1 MPTNPEEIL
10 RTAKPFG
17 AVPRAERK
25 LLAEVA
31 DVRSFDPGET
41 LFLEGEPS
49 NFFYSIV
56 SGRVKIFKTTRSGKD
71 IILGIFS
78 AGDPVGSVAVF
89 KEVPYPASAQALT
102 QTVCISIARQDLYT
116 LLEDHPSLARGLLLG
131 LTQRLVELINRV
143 DELTG
148 ARVEHR
154 LARLLLRLAKELG
167 RSKDQDA
174 VFIPLALSRQELAD
188 MTGTTI
194 ETCIRIMS
202 RWEKEDTVHTKK
214 DGFVLVDAEI
224 LETLARI

>member
-17 AVPRAERK
+17 AVPSAERK

-49 NFFYSIV
+49 RFFYSIV

-78 AGDPVGSVAVF
+78 SGDPVGSVAVF

-102 QTVCISIARQDLYT
+102 QTVCIGIAREDLYT
-116 LLEDHPSLARGLLLG
+116 LLEGHPSLARGLLLG
-131 LTQRLVELINRV
+131 LTQRLVELVNRV

-167 RSKDQDA
+167 RSEQGG

-202 RWEKEDTVHTKK
+202 RWEKEETVHTKK
-214 DGFVLVDAEI
+214 DGFVLLDAET
-224 LETLARI
+224 LETLARF

>member
-1 MPTNPEEIL
+1 LPS
-10 RTAKPFG
+10 AD
-17 AVPRAERK
+17 RK

-31 DVRSFDPGET
+31 EVRSFDPGET

-49 NFFYSIV
+49 RFFYSIV
-56 SGRVKIFKTTRSGKD
+56 SGRVKVFKSIRSGQD

-78 AGDPVGSVAVF
+78 AADPVGSVAVF

-102 QTVCISIARQDLYT
+102 QTVCIGIARKDLYT
-116 LLEDHPSLARGLLLG
+116 LLEHHPSLARGLLLG

-167 RSKDQDA
+167 RSDQGA

-202 RWEKEDTVHTKK
+202 RWEKEDTVHTQE
-214 DGFVLVDAEI
+214 DGFVLLDAET
-224 LETLARI
+224 LETLAQI

>member
-17 AVPRAERK
+17 AVPSAERK

-49 NFFYSIV
+49 RFFYSIV

-78 AGDPVGSVAVF
+78 SGDPVGSVAVF

-102 QTVCISIARQDLYT
+102 QTVCIGIAREDLYA

-131 LTQRLVELINRV
+131 LTQRLVELVNRV

-167 RSKDQDA
+167 RSDQGG

-202 RWEKEDTVHTKK
+202 RWEKEETVHTKK
-214 DGFVLVDAEI
+214 DGFVLLDAET
-224 LETLARI
+224 LETLARF

>member
-1 MPTNPEEIL
+1 MATNPEEIL
-10 RTAKPFG
+10 LTAKPFG
-17 AVPRAERK
+17 AVPSAERK

-49 NFFYSIV
+49 KFFYSII

-89 KEVPYPASAQALT
+89 KEIPYPASAQALT
-102 QTVCISIARQDLYT
+102 QTVCIGIARQDLYT
-116 LLEDHPSLARGLLLG
+116 LLEHHPSLARGLLLG

-167 RSKDQDA
+167 RREQGG

-202 RWEKEDTVHTKK
+202 RWGKEDLLRTV
-214 DGFVLVDAEI
+214 DNGFIVVDMAA
-224 LETLARI
+224 LERLADS